1 MRCTY
6 AYSVDNSNSCS
17 HSAIAMEYMAT
28 VGQREEDTGDFGAQT
43 GYSDSEECAENGTG
57 ERRMKWY

>member
-1 MRCTY
+1 MY
-6 AYSVDNSNSCS
+6 S

-57 ERRMKWY
+57 ERSKYAKSNTKNSP